1 VTDCVANF
9 PAVPVR
15 VRQACARVSDN
26 AILPCTLR
34 LQDKRATA
42 MQVAVVSKCQK
53 VHVNRAKGDDDER
66 PLRTW
71 HLNTLSLS
79 WHHQLGTLNFEACI
93 CMPRNAFLNSH
104 DAFGSNDKR
113 FFVMCV
119 FGRRALTSFPR
130 KTHRTSLRVLTT
142 KSKRFTSPRSELCR
156 SRNHQIA
163 KMPFLLQLCLRIQ
176 VSVSLFFL
184 GGNAFGQNSAVPFWD
199 SSICLRDNSSLNYS
213 LSSFFFEYLI
223 VILYI
228 WSPFPWS
235 EDSLHAY

>member
-1 VTDCVANF
+1 MPVTDCVANF

-15 VRQACARVSDN
+15 VRQACACVSDN

-42 MQVAVVSKCQK
+42 MQVAAVSKCQK

-71 HLNTLSLS
+71 HLNTHTHTLSLS
-79 WHHQLGTLNFEACI
+79 WHHQLGTLNFEA

-176 VSVSLFFL
+176 VSVFFWVMRL
-184 GGNAFGQNSAVPFWD
+184 AKTLQFLSGTAPFVYETTA
-199 SSICLRDNSSLNYS
+199 L
-213 LSSFFFEYLI
+213 
-223 VILYI
+223 
-228 WSPFPWS
+228 
-235 EDSLHAY
+235 

>member
-1 VTDCVANF
+1 
-9 PAVPVR
+9 
-15 VRQACARVSDN
+15 
-26 AILPCTLR
+26 
-34 LQDKRATA
+34 

-176 VSVSLFFL
+176 VSVSLFFFL
-184 GGNAFGQNSAVPFWD
+184 VMRLAKTLQFLSGTAPFVYETTALW
-199 SSICLRDNSSLNYS
+199 IILCLRFFLN
-213 LSSFFFEYLI
+213 I
-223 VILYI
+223 
-228 WSPFPWS
+228 
-235 EDSLHAY
+235 